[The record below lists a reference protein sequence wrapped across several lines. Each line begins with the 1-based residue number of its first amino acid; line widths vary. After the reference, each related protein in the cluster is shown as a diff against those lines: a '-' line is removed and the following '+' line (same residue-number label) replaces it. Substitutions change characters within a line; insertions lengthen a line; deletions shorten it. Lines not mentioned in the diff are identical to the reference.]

1 MAGRITGFMVAAG
14 IAAVA
19 MLGACGESPPS
30 RFYTLTSL
38 GDVKAAEAPSPK
50 TSELAIGIGPISVAD
65 YLNRPEVVVRM
76 ASNKVQV
83 MDFDKWTGDLNNRM
97 TLILAE
103 NLSILLGS
111 EQIALAPLRRGV
123 PIDYVVSAEII
134 RFDRGPDGNVHL
146 VALWSLFGE
155 DGDFLI
161 VTRKTR
167 ISKPVTD
174 GPPKAD
180 QPPGPDVNAT
190 AAAMS
195 EALAD
200 WSREIA
206 GEIAKKPKNR

>member
-1 MAGRITGFMVAAG
+1 MTRTTSRLAIILGALAGLL
-14 IAAVA
+14 
-19 MLGACGESPPS
+19 LGACAETAPS
-30 RFYTLTSL
+30 RFYTLTSM
-38 GDVKAAEAPSPK
+38 GDMK
-50 TSELAIGIGPISVAD
+50 TGDTASAGTSKLAVGIGPITVAE
-65 YLNRPEVVVRM
+65 YLNRPEVVVRTK
-76 ASNKVQV
+76 ANEVDV
-83 MDFDKWTGDLNNRM
+83 LEFDRWTGELNNRM
-97 TLILAE
+97 TLIFAE
-103 NLSILLGS
+103 NLSILLGT

-123 PIDYVVSAEII
+123 PIDYLVTAEII
-134 RFDRGPDGNVHL
+134 RFDRGADDNVHL

-174 GPPKAD
+174 GPPMAD

-195 EALAD
+195 AALAD

>member
-1 MAGRITGFMVAAG
+1 MARTISRLAIVLGALAG
-14 IAAVA
+14 LL
-19 MLGACGESPPS
+19 LGACAKTEPS
-30 RFYTLTSL
+30 RFYTLSSL
-38 GDVKAAEAPSPK
+38 GDMKTGDSPAAG
-50 TSELAIGIGPISVAD
+50 TSKLAIGIGPITVAE
-65 YLNRPEVVVRM
+65 YLNRPEVVVRL
-76 ASNKVQV
+76 ASNEVDV
-83 MDFDKWTGDLNNRM
+83 LEFDKWTGDINNRM

-167 ISKPVTD
+167 ISKPVQD
-174 GPPKAD
+174 GPPRSD

-195 EALAD
+195 AALAD

-206 GEIAKKPKNR
+206 REIAKKPKSR